1 MTQIFRA
8 FKKEKLVFAME
19 VFFLNRN
26 EFKMSMEKFI
36 RKLSEREG
44 CSFKLIDF
52 KEPLENNESFA
63 TLKNDD
69 REEYKIIYERII

>member
-8 FKKEKLVFAME
+8 FKKEKIAFAME

-36 RKLSEREG
+36 DALSEREG
-44 CSFKLIDF
+44 CLLKLIDF
-52 KEPLENNESFA
+52 KEPLKNNKSFA
-63 TLKNDD
+63 TLKSDD
-69 REEYKIIYERII
+69 NEEYTIIYRRLR